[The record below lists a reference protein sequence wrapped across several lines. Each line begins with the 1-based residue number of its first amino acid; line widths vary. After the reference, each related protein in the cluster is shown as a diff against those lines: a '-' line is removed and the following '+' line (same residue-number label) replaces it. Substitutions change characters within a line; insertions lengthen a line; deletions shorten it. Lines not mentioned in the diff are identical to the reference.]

1 MKTIAKTTTLADPPR
16 GHHKRMTTAD
26 FIQDLIAIFSSV
38 FSLVWCNFYQNGF
51 LSRWYF

>member
-1 MKTIAKTTTLADPPR
+1 MKTIAKPTKLAEPPK

-26 FIQDLIAIFSSV
+26 LIQDLIANFSSV
-38 FSLVWCNFYQNGF
+38 FSLVWCNFYQDGF